1 MGGEDLHLLP
11 PEHRGKIYCDYA
23 PYGPVY
29 RGKADTRANS
39 GNAVVVTGGSG
50 FGGDADDVPGGERTE
65 REEDTDRAETA
76 ADS

>member
-1 MGGEDLHLLP
+1 M
-11 PEHRGKIYCDYA
+11 
-23 PYGPVY
+23 Y